1 MYTSEFDYRRANTL
15 AEAFE
20 LLAQDPEAKLLAGG
34 HSLIPAM
41 KLRLA
46 NPSMLVDISQLSELK
61 GIGLEG
67 EVITIGAMVTH
78 RNIEFSSLLKSHLP
92 ILPEAAS
99 LIGDPAVRNKG
110 TIGGALAHADPAAD
124 YPAVMIALDASFK
137 LASPNGSRVL
147 RAEDFFQG
155 LFETALAEG
164 EILSEIHIPL
174 RAGYQM
180 AYEKFAHPA
189 SRYAVVG
196 VGVLM
201 KTANGICQDI
211 RVGLTGAADY
221 ARRLNKVEDALN
233 GQSLSKTVTQTA
245 SQDAVDVDS
254 LLSDNFAP
262 SDYRQ
267 HLLTVICSRALNRAA
282 QLS

>member
-1 MYTSEFDYRRANTL
+1 
-15 AEAFE
+15 
-20 LLAQDPEAKLLAGG
+20 
-34 HSLIPAM
+34 M
-41 KLRLA
+41 KA
-46 NPSMLVDISQLSELK
+46 CPSPPLVI
-61 GIGLEG
+61 
-67 EVITIGAMVTH
+67 V
-78 RNIEFSSLLKSHLP
+78 
-92 ILPEAAS
+92 
-99 LIGDPAVRNKG
+99 
-110 TIGGALAHADPAAD
+110 
-124 YPAVMIALDASFK
+124 
-137 LASPNGSRVL
+137 
-147 RAEDFFQG
+147 
-155 LFETALAEG
+155 
-164 EILSEIHIPL
+164 
-174 RAGYQM
+174 
-180 AYEKFAHPA
+180 
-189 SRYAVVG
+189 VVG